1 MNGEELINEF
11 RRIRKEYF
19 ATEQGYSD
27 RHRLQE
33 WRKQLVFINA
43 ELAERTNRISSRKIY
58 MEEQKHVVRAEEFS
72 RIESESKASAGAKKS
87 ATAITSEVGGTEAYK
102 EWTKG
107 YSEAYGAWQGF
118 SDTKD
123 AIKLVIDSISSH
135 MRNIQIT
142 DYQDP
147 K

>member
-1 MNGEELINEF
+1 MKIEEAIKTF
-11 RRIRKEYF
+11 RKVRKEYF
-19 ATEQGYSD
+19 ATEQGYSNKEQ
-27 RHRLQE
+27 LQE

-43 ELAERTNRISSRKIY
+43 ELAEMTNSISSKKIF
-58 MEEQKHVVRAEEFS
+58 MEEQKHVVRAEEYA
-72 RIESESKASAGAKKS
+72 RIEQEDAAKSGKKKS

-102 EWTKG
+102 QWTED
-107 YSEAYGAWQGF
+107 YSKAYGGWQGF